1 MVHTDDLAS
10 ARARGVNRGEV
21 IVWVDQETSGTG
33 IKISSSM
40 RLFDARRRSNQQA
53 AAFIRQHLARV
64 RDDRI
69 DRLFVNCQLSILQS
83 ASTAIAMPIPP
94 PMQSDATP

>member
-1 MVHTDDLAS
+1 MRVVHADDLAS
-10 ARARGVNRGEV
+10 ARARGVNCREV
-21 IVWVDQETSGTG
+21 IVWVDQKTRGAG
-33 IKISSSM
+33 IKISSSV
-40 RLFDARRRSNQQA
+40 RLFDARRRTNQQA
-53 AAFIRQHLARV
+53 AAFVRQRLARV

-69 DRLFVNCQLSILQS
+69 DGGVGDFYK

>member
-1 MVHTDDLAS
+1 MRVVHADDLAS
-10 ARARGVNRGEV
+10 ARARGVNGGKV
-21 IVWVDQETSGTG
+21 IVWINQETCAAG
-33 IKISSSM
+33 IKISSSV
-40 RLFDARRRSNQQA
+40 RLFDARRRTNQQA
-53 AAFIRQHLARV
+53 AAFVRQRLARV

-69 DRLFVNCQLSILQS
+69 DGGVGDFYK

>member
-1 MVHTDDLAS
+1 MVHADDFAP
-10 ARARGVNRGEV
+10 ARARCVNGGEV
-21 IVWVDQETSGTG
+21 IVWVDQETRGAG
-33 IKISSSM
+33 IKISSSV
-40 RLFDARRRSNQQA
+40 RLFDACRRTNQQA
-53 AAFIRQHLARV
+53 AALGWQRLARV

-69 DRLFVNCQLSILQS
+69 DGSARDFYK